1 MMTHEETPGRPKFLQ
16 PPRGADDGSRWPGG
30 ALLPQRLVCSALAAA
45 VLLSMSACQT
55 SGPVQPGGQ
64 VTSSTGAPLTSAEQR
79 MRQDESRFNDTVIGG
94 VLTGAAAGA
103 VAGVLAGILTGGNK
117 KEIRNAAI
125 GGAVIGGVAGGIDGY
140 VTAKKEQAGRDEIRA
155 LQAAAADVRQDNNK
169 LQAFLDSSGTVLAE
183 GKARL
188 AALRGDVA
196 AKRLSAE
203 QAQAARQREEQNIAS
218 MNTTLAQARKTR
230 DQYAQASKQ
239 FSGTPQAKRD
249 LDGEIARMNKQVA
262 QLEGNINEYNRALA
276 VSPA

>member
-1 MMTHEETPGRPKFLQ
+1 MKTII
-16 PPRGADDGSRWPGG
+16 A
-30 ALLPQRLVCSALAAA
+30 QRLGCSALA
-45 VLLSMSACQT
+45 VTMLLSTSACQT
-55 SGPVQPGGQ
+55 SGPVQPSGQ
-64 VTSSTGAPLTSAEQR
+64 VTTSSNQPLTAAEQR

-94 VLTGAAAGA
+94 VMTGAAAGA
-103 VAGVLAGILTGGNK
+103 VAGLLAGLLTGGNK
-117 KEIRNAAI
+117 KEIRNATI

-218 MNTTLAQARKTR
+218 MNTTLAQAKKTR

-249 LDGEIARMNKQVA
+249 LDGEIARMDKQVA
-262 QLEGNINEYNRALA
+262 QLEGNISEYNRALA

>member
-1 MMTHEETPGRPKFLQ
+1 MK
-16 PPRGADDGSRWPGG
+16 SII
-30 ALLPQRLVCSALAAA
+30 PQRMGCSVLAVA

-55 SGPVQPGGQ
+55 SGPVQPSGQ
-64 VTSSTGAPLTSAEQR
+64 VTTSSNVPLTAAEQR

-94 VLTGAAAGA
+94 VMTGAAAGA
-103 VAGVLAGILTGGNK
+103 VAGLLAGILTGGNK
-117 KEIRNAAI
+117 KEIRNATI

-140 VTAKKEQAGRDEIRA
+140 VTAKKEQAGRDEIRT

-218 MNTTLAQARKTR
+218 MNTTLAQAKKTR

-239 FSGTPQAKRD
+239 FSGTPQSKRD
-249 LDGEIARMNKQVA
+249 LDSEIARMNKQVA
-262 QLEGNINEYNRALA
+262 QLEGNISEYNRALA